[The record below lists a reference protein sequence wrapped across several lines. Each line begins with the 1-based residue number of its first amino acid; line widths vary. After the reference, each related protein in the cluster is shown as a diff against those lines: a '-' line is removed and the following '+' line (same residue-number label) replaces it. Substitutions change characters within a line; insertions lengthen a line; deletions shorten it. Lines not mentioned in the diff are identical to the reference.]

1 MPDVAA
7 LQARVQAWA
16 KVNLDLRILA
26 REANGFHQL
35 ETIFQRISLAD
46 DIEVQVLPG
55 SGITLRC
62 TPSVDVPDEQNLAW
76 RAAAA
81 YRDVARW
88 PDGSQQVAIT
98 LGKRIPTGAGLGGGS
113 ADAGAVLR
121 ALNALNPSPLSVQA
135 VLAIAATLGAD
146 VPFLATEA
154 ASALAWGRGE
164 RMLALPALPAQ
175 SVHLATFREGVNT
188 DAAYRAL
195 AAAREAGSIPLQH
208 AALHGFAT
216 LRNWTQLATGSCN
229 DFEPVVFGLRPDVA
243 RVHSAWRGAAPTALV
258 RMSGSGATVFA
269 ITPDAASSDALVA
282 DAAGWPGDGGILH
295 RIATTLEQVPPVT
308 ILSPASGFR

>member
-1 MPDVAA
+1 MPDVAP
-7 LQARVQAWA
+7 LHARVQAWA

-26 REANGFHQL
+26 RENNGFHQL

-46 DIEVQVLPG
+46 DIDVQVLPG
-55 SGITLRC
+55 RGITLRC
-62 TPSVDVPDEQNLAW
+62 TPSVDVPDVQNLAW

-81 YRDVARW
+81 YREVARW
-88 PDGSQQVAIT
+88 PEVSRQIAIT
-98 LGKRIPTGAGLGGGS
+98 LGKRIPAGAGLGGGS

-146 VPFLATEA
+146 VPFLASEA
-154 ASALAWGRGE
+154 VSALAWGRGE
-164 RMLALPALPAQ
+164 RMLALPSLPAR

-195 AAAREAGSIPLQH
+195 AAARESGSIPLHH
-208 AALHGFAT
+208 AALHGIAT
-216 LRNWTQLATGSCN
+216 LQDWTELAAGSCN
-229 DFEPVVFGLRPDVA
+229 DFEPAVFALRPDVA

-269 ITPDAASSDALVA
+269 ISPDAASSDALVA
-282 DAAGWPGDGGILH
+282 NAATWPGDGGILH